1 MQIVTIRLSFNVVD
15 FRISTFHKC
24 GFLFA
29 IEMEGDLSIGFFF
42 VLGNRKDWSDWR
54 RKKINFFHLDI
65 VGKEVSINTTVES
78 NEGF

>member
-29 IEMEGDLSIGFFF
+29 IEMEGDLSIGFFC
-42 VLGNRKDWSDWR
+42 LRKSQR
-54 RKKINFFHLDI
+54 LERLE
-65 VGKEVSINTTVES
+65 KEKD
-78 NEGF
+78 